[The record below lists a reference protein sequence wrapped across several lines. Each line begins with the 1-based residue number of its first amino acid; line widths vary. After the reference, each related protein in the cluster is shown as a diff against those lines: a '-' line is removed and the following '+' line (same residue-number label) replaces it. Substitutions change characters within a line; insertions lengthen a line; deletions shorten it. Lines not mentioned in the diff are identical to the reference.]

1 MCMSMGSAPKPPPP
15 PPPPPVPPPA
25 PAPVEMASGI
35 ATPELKKKQT
45 ASRPRGRSALVID
58 ANAGIDYGTN
68 VPS

>member
-1 MCMSMGSAPKPPPP
+1 
-15 PPPPPVPPPA
+15 
-25 PAPVEMASGI
+25 MASGI